1 MDRETDVVLLDV
13 TEVAK
18 FLKISVSTV
27 RRLQQQRHIP
37 FCKVGGLIRFTKSDI
52 VDYLKRERVAALF

>member
-1 MDRETDVVLLDV
+1 MDKETDIALLDV
-13 TEVAK
+13 TEVAQ

-27 RRLQQQRHIP
+27 RRLQQHRQLP

-52 VDYLKRERVAALF
+52 VDYVKSKRVAALF